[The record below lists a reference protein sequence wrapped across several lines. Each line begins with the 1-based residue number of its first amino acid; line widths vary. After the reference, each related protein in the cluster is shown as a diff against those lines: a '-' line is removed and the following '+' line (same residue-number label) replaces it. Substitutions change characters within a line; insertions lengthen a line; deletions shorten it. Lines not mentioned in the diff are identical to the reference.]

1 MICTVFQCFSIIDI
15 AMSLLLTIITIQLVV
30 LLKIMVIIRTACLL
44 DSQCDCYMEWS
55 GSTVSVC
62 IQEHVT
68 VMRVISF

>member
-1 MICTVFQCFSIIDI
+1 MICIVFQCFSIIDI

-44 DSQCDCYMEWS
+44 DLQCDCYMEWS

>member
-1 MICTVFQCFSIIDI
+1 MICIVFQCFSIIDI

-30 LLKIMVIIRTACLL
+30 LLKIMVIIRTAYLL

>member
-15 AMSLLLTIITIQLVV
+15 AMNLLLTIITIQLVG